1 MEKEDLQK
9 IIEKMEDELLWYQD
23 RIDFFQDLLQRGALA
38 GKNKA
43 EAEMDILDW
52 QEAVK
57 QIESDIHFFNLLM
70 KS

>member
-23 RIDFFQDLLQRGALA
+23 RIDFFQDLLQRDALA